1 MLEGLTIIIIASTII
16 GIVTSVASK
25 GDEFIM
31 TSGIMFTV
39 FGLTALFWVA
49 KAVGPYLRASE
60 GIEWFYRSLATLP
73 EWIGYTGIAITAI
86 LWVVSVALLVD
97 DFVHLPRR
105 RKGEHC

>member
-1 MLEGLTIIIIASTII
+1 MLEVLTIIIIAATIV

-31 TSGIMFTV
+31 TSGIMFTA

-49 KAVGPYLRASE
+49 KAVGPYLRVSE
-60 GIEWFYRSLATLP
+60 GTGWFYRPLATLP
-73 EWIGYTGIAITAI
+73 EWIGYAGIATTAI

-97 DFVHLPRR
+97 DFAHLPRR
-105 RKGEHC
+105 KGGRH